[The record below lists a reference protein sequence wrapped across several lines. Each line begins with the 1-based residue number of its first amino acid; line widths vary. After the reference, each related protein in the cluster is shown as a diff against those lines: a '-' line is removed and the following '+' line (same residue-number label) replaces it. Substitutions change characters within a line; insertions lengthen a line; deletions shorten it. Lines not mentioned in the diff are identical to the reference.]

1 MVLWVSGNAMLSFL
15 ISVILFWTMWVFFEV
30 DYLLVTM
37 DPAGEGLST
46 VIYAMTAVFHIY
58 WLGKWVAK

>member
-1 MVLWVSGNAMLSFL
+1 MLSFL